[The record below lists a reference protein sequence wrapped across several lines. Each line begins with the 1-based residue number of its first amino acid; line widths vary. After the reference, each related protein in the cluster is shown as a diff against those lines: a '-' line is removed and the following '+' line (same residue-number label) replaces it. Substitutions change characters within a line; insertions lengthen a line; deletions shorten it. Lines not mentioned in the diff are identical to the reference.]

1 MRMGLLAMNSCLC
14 GEIGRHTGTKL
25 DNTETTIATADDAND
40 PPLFYRR
47 HVFLCVNE
55 RPEGH
60 PRGCCKHKGSE
71 RLRNYMK
78 ARAKELGLSD
88 VRVNQSLCLDR
99 CELGPTMVIYPEGV
113 WYSPKN
119 TADIDEILL
128 THVRDGGR
136 VPRLMMRPEDGPAK
150 KAK

>member
-1 MRMGLLAMNSCLC
+1 M
-14 GEIGRHTGTKL
+14 
-25 DNTETTIATADDAND
+25 DNTELTTLTSGDETD
-40 PPLFYRR
+40 PPPFYRR

-78 ARAKELGLSD
+78 ARAKELGLAD
-88 VRVNQSLCLDR
+88 VRINQSLCLDR

-119 TADIDEILL
+119 AADIDEILL

-136 VPRLMMRPEDGPAK
+136 VARLMLRPEDGPDNK
-150 KAK
+150 RE